1 MIDKKDTE
9 DYLRRM
15 WVKEFEHNETLTEKD
30 LDNEYIAELF
40 KKGYVNINDGV
51 INLSNVGEH
60 MGRSLVRK
68 HRIAEKVV
76 ADLFLADMDEMEE
89 LADQIEHV
97 MSEEVEDNICR
108 ILGNPE
114 NCPHNNPIPKGDSDG
129 TSNGLNNEYSVPL
142 VSCHSGESGEVSHIK
157 TEDARKLR
165 KIMNLGL
172 IPGSRICL
180 IQKFPNY
187 VFQLGNTQLAVDKE
201 LANEIFI
208 KLDE

>member
-1 MIDKKDTE
+1 MEKRDIE
-9 DYLRRM
+9 HYLRDI
-15 WVKEFEHNETLTEKD
+15 WVKEYEKDEKLVVDEFDSSDLELLSKKEYVKIDDGFVNLTEM
-30 LDNEYIAELF
+30 
-40 KKGYVNINDGV
+40 
-51 INLSNVGEH
+51 GER

-76 ADLFLADMDEMEE
+76 ADLFLADMNEMEE

-114 NCPHNNPIPKGDSDG
+114 NCPHNNPIPKGNSSADLDG
-129 TSNGLNNEYSVPL
+129 EYSVPL

>member
-1 MIDKKDTE
+1 ME
-9 DYLRRM
+9 DNVKRIKNRFLWGVFKMEKSEIEHYLRDI
-15 WVKEFEHNETLTEKD
+15 WVREFEKEEKLVIDEFDSDDIELLAKKEYVKIDDGFVNLTE
-30 LDNEYIAELF
+30 N
-40 KKGYVNINDGV
+40 
-51 INLSNVGEH
+51 GERL
-60 MGRSLVRK
+60 GRSLVRK

-76 ADLFLADMDEMEE
+76 ADLFLAD
-89 LADQIEHV
+89 
-97 MSEEVEDNICR
+97 DNICR

-114 NCPHNNPIPKGDSDG
+114 NCPHNNPIPKG
-129 TSNGLNNEYSVPL
+129 NGDMELGNEYSVPL

>member
-1 MIDKKDTE
+1 MEKSEIE
-9 DYLRRM
+9 HYLRDI
-15 WVKEFEHNETLTEKD
+15 WVREFEKEEKLVID
-30 LDNEYIAELF
+30 EFDSDDIELLAKKEYVKI
-40 KKGYVNINDGV
+40 
-51 INLSNVGEH
+51 
-60 MGRSLVRK
+60 
-68 HRIAEKVV
+68 
-76 ADLFLADMDEMEE
+76 DEMEE

-114 NCPHNNPIPKGDSDG
+114 NCPHNNPIPKGDGDMELG
-129 TSNGLNNEYSVPL
+129 NEYSVPL

>member
-1 MIDKKDTE
+1 MEKSEIE
-9 DYLRRM
+9 HYLRDI
-15 WVKEFEHNETLTEKD
+15 WVREFEKEEKLVIDEFNKEDIELLAKKEYVKIDDGFVNLTE
-30 LDNEYIAELF
+30 N
-40 KKGYVNINDGV
+40 
-51 INLSNVGEH
+51 GEH
-60 MGRSLVRK
+60 LGRSLVRK
-68 HRIAEKVV
+68 HS
-76 ADLFLADMDEMEE
+76 
-89 LADQIEHV
+89 QIEHV

-114 NCPHNNPIPKGDSDG
+114 NCPHNNPIPKGDSDNDLG
-129 TSNGLNNEYSVPL
+129 NEYSLPL